1 MKQTPEEL
9 WKEAV
14 NGNQESWSK
23 LYELFGA
30 RLYNFFLKNTQNSEF
45 AADKVQ
51 EVFLKIYR
59 HKENFQYG
67 TLKTWIFRIA
77 KNILIDE
84 WRKSKNKEILSEMT
98 FDVKDEVTSVE
109 GEVLNSIDQSC
120 LKEIVDEGMHLLP
133 QEERLTIGLIYLA
146 GLPVPE
152 FAKIMG
158 IPLGTAKTRIRAARI
173 KLDRILNE
181 KMKLKNMVV

>member
-1 MKQTPEEL
+1 MTQTPEKL
-9 WKEAV
+9 WKEAI
-14 NGNQESWSK
+14 NGNQKSWSK

-30 RLYNFFLKNTQNSEF
+30 KLYNFFLKNTQNKEF

-77 KNILIDE
+77 KNLLIDE
-84 WRKSKNKEILSEMT
+84 WRKSKNKEILSEIA

-109 GEVLNSIDQSC
+109 GRVLNDLDQSFF
-120 LKEIVDEGMHLLP
+120 KQIIDEGMHLLP
-133 QEERLTIGLIYLA
+133 KEERLTIGLIYLA

-152 FAKIMG
+152 YAQIME
-158 IPLGTAKTRIRAARI
+158 IPLGTAKTRVRAARI